1 MAMKRVSD
9 ADLRL
14 LRIFST
20 VAESKGFTAAQAA
33 LNLSASSISGYIS
46 ALEQRLGVRLCS
58 RGRAGFALTDKG
70 ALIYREAQRLFSA
83 MDEFVTHASA
93 VKGRATGTLRI
104 GLVDCTVTDPN
115 SPVAAAVRRFNQRD
129 HDVRIELSI
138 AAPTAL
144 QRSVLERRL
153 HLAIACFP
161 VDIAALPAEPLY
173 EEVNSFYCGRGHP
186 LFDRP
191 EVTMADI
198 RAARIVARAYWR
210 GADLSRLGVERE
222 AAAVEIMEGQAA
234 LILSG
239 AYLGFLPE
247 HYAAA
252 WVAEGRLRR
261 LLPETLSYSAP
272 FSMIYRRPT
281 TELQV
286 VRQFIDDL
294 RASLPAARAPRSTQ
308 RIAARRRNGRPSR
321 AKASPLDAV
330 AARS

>member
-1 MAMKRVSD
+1 LKRVSD

-20 VAESKGFTAAQAA
+20 VAESKGFAPAQAS
-33 LNLSASSISGYIS
+33 LNLSASSISGYIT

-58 RGRAGFALTDKG
+58 RGRAGFSLTDKG
-70 ALIYREAQRLFSA
+70 ALIYREAQRLFGA
-83 MDEFVTHASA
+83 MDEFVTNAGA

-115 SPVAAAVRRFNQRD
+115 APIARAIQRFNSRD
-129 HDVRIELSI
+129 NDVRIELSI
-138 AAPTAL
+138 SAPTAL

-153 HLAIACFP
+153 HLAIASFP

-173 EEVNSFYCGRGHP
+173 EELNSFYCGSGHP
-186 LFDRP
+186 LFTKPD
-191 EVTMADI
+191 VTMENI
-198 RAARIVARAYWR
+198 RTARIVARAYWR

-222 AAAVEIMEGQAA
+222 AAAVEIMEAQAT

-252 WVAEGRLRR
+252 WMAEGRLRR

-272 FSMIYRRPT
+272 FSIIYRRST
-281 TELQV
+281 AELQV
-286 VRQFIDDL
+286 VRQFIDDV
-294 RASLPAARAPRSTQ
+294 RASLPATRSPPMEARIATRPRS
-308 RIAARRRNGRPSR
+308 RRSR
-321 AKASPLDAV
+321 ARPPDAEI
-330 AARS
+330 ATG

>member
-1 MAMKRVSD
+1 LKRVSD

-20 VAESKGFTAAQAA
+20 VAESKGFAAAQAA
-33 LNLSASSISGYIS
+33 LNLSASSISGYIT
-46 ALEQRLGVRLCS
+46 ALEERLGVRLCS
-58 RGRAGFALTDKG
+58 RGRAGFSLTDKG
-70 ALIYREAQRLFSA
+70 ALIYREAQRLFGA
-83 MDEFVTHASA
+83 MDEFVTNAGA

-115 SPVAAAVRRFNQRD
+115 APIARAIRRFNSRD
-129 HDVRIELSI
+129 NDVRIELSV

-153 HLAIACFP
+153 HLAVACFP

-173 EEVNSFYCGRGHP
+173 EEVNSFYCGSGHP
-186 LFDRP
+186 LFAKPDA
-191 EVTMADI
+191 TMDDI

-222 AAAVEIMEGQAA
+222 AAAVEIMEAQAT

-261 LLPETLSYSAP
+261 LLPEALSYSAP
-272 FSMIYRRPT
+272 FSIIYRRSSA
-281 TELQV
+281 ELQV
-286 VRQFIDDL
+286 VRQFIDDV
-294 RASLPAARAPRSTQ
+294 RACLPATRFPLQVEARIATRPRSRRSRARAPD
-308 RIAARRRNGRPSR
+308 A
-321 AKASPLDAV
+321 AV
-330 AARS
+330 ARG

>member
-1 MAMKRVSD
+1 MKRVSD

-20 VAESKGFTAAQAA
+20 VAESKGFAAAQAA
-33 LNLSASSISGYIS
+33 LNLSASSISGYIT

-58 RGRAGFALTDKG
+58 RGRAGFSLTDKG
-70 ALIYREAQRLFSA
+70 ALIYREAQRLFGA
-83 MDEFVTHASA
+83 MDEFVTNAGA

-115 SPVAAAVRRFNQRD
+115 APIARAIQRFNQRD

-153 HLAIACFP
+153 HLAVACFP

-173 EEVNSFYCGRGHP
+173 EEVNSFYCGSGHP
-186 LFDRP
+186 LFGKPGVAMD
-191 EVTMADI
+191 DI

-222 AAAVEIMEGQAA
+222 AAAVEIMEAQAT

-272 FSMIYRRPT
+272 FSIIYRRPT
-281 TELQV
+281 AELQV
-286 VRQFIDDL
+286 VRQFIDDV
-294 RASLPAARAPRSTQ
+294 RASLPATRTPHVEA
-308 RIAARRRNGRPSR
+308 RIAARRRNGRGTA
-321 AKASPLDAV
+321 AKKRPFDV
-330 AARS
+330 AAARG

>member
-1 MAMKRVSD
+1 MKRVSD

-20 VAESKGFTAAQAA
+20 VAEAKGFAAAQAV
-33 LNLSASSISGYIS
+33 LNLSASSISGYIT
-46 ALEQRLGVRLCS
+46 ALEQRLGVKLCS
-58 RGRAGFALTDKG
+58 RGRAGFSLTDKG
-70 ALIYREAQRLFSA
+70 AVIYREAQRLFSA
-83 MDEFVTHASA
+83 MDEFVANAGA
-93 VKGRATGTLRI
+93 VKGRAAGTLRV

-115 SPVAAAVRRFNQRD
+115 SPIAGAIRRFNQRD

-144 QRSVLERRL
+144 QRGVLERRL
-153 HLAIACFP
+153 HLAAACFP
-161 VDIAALPAEPLY
+161 VDIAGLLAEPLY
-173 EEVNSFYCGRGHP
+173 EEVNSFYCGRQHP
-186 LFDRP
+186 LFGKP
-191 EVTMADI
+191 EVSMDDI
-198 RAARIVARAYWR
+198 RAARVVARAYWR

-222 AAAVEIMEGQAA
+222 AAAVEIMEAQAT

-261 LLPETLSYSAP
+261 LLPERLSYSAP

-281 TELQV
+281 AEIQV
-286 VRQFIDDL
+286 VRQFIDDI
-294 RASLPAARAPRSTQ
+294 RASLPAGRAPHVEAHITTPRRSGRASRTK
-308 RIAARRRNGRPSR
+308 RRASDALAAQG
-321 AKASPLDAV
+321 
-330 AARS
+330 